1 MIFLRDVNESKLTLK
16 VKSMGK
22 TFLQKYLARNRY
34 NYYMYMYPKK
44 FLLKNILLKC
54 FTRIIQIIKNLSLV
68 NNFMCGIQA
77 IYNTPYQQTLHI

>member
-1 MIFLRDVNESKLTLK
+1 
-16 VKSMGK
+16 MGK

-44 FLLKNILLKC
+44 FLLHKHFTQMFYKNNSNYK
-54 FTRIIQIIKNLSLV
+54 KS